1 MKIITGKTAGFCY
14 GVKRAVDG
22 ANEAVKKSDKKTYC
36 LGEIVHNNEVI
47 KDLENKG
54 IKFVDNITNAEGTT
68 IIRAHGVPKDVY
80 ELAKR
85 KNVKIED
92 YTCPMVIK
100 IHKIAEEYAK
110 NGYFIILTGS
120 KNHPEN
126 IGTMSYCGKNYYV
139 IEKEEDVLDAIDKYE
154 NYKNESKINK
164 MLLISQTTYS
174 LEKFEKIEKK
184 IKELL
189 NNKNSNNEEIV
200 IKNTICASTKVRQ
213 KETEQIAK
221 QVDFMI
227 IIGGKNSSNT
237 KKLFEIAS
245 KNCQKCVCIENETEL
260 DLDEI
265 KQITVVG
272 IMAGA
277 STPEK
282 SINNVVKKL
291 EKII

>member
-1 MKIITGKTAGFCY
+1 MEQW
-14 GVKRAVDG
+14 V
-22 ANEAVKKSDKKTYC
+22 
-36 LGEIVHNNEVI
+36 IVV
-47 KDLENKG
+47 
-54 IKFVDNITNAEGTT
+54 
-68 IIRAHGVPKDVY
+68 
-80 ELAKR
+80 
-85 KNVKIED
+85 
-92 YTCPMVIK
+92 
-100 IHKIAEEYAK
+100 
-110 NGYFIILTGS
+110 
-120 KNHPEN
+120 
-126 IGTMSYCGKNYYV
+126 
-139 IEKEEDVLDAIDKYE
+139 
-154 NYKNESKINK
+154 
-164 MLLISQTTYS
+164 ISQTTYS

-260 DLDEI
+260 DLDEL

>member
-1 MKIITGKTAGFCY
+1 MKIIIGKTAGFCY

-189 NNKNSNNEEIV
+189 NNKNSNNEMRAV
-200 IKNTICASTKVRQ
+200 TRQ
-213 KETEQIAK
+213 
-221 QVDFMI
+221 
-227 IIGGKNSSNT
+227 
-237 KKLFEIAS
+237 LF
-245 KNCQKCVCIENETEL
+245 TF
-260 DLDEI
+260 
-265 KQITVVG
+265 
-272 IMAGA
+272 
-277 STPEK
+277 
-282 SINNVVKKL
+282 
-291 EKII
+291 

>member
-1 MKIITGKTAGFCY
+1 ML

-260 DLDEI
+260 DLDEL

>member
-1 MKIITGKTAGFCY
+1 MKIIIGKTAGFCY

-184 IKELL
+184 IKMSTEDEHILHT
-189 NNKNSNNEEIV
+189 KQIV
-200 IKNTICASTKVRQ
+200 INELIHLRSKTLFKKKIDADITKV
-213 KETEQIAK
+213 EQLNLC
-221 QVDFMI
+221 
-227 IIGGKNSSNT
+227 IGDYS
-237 KKLFEIAS
+237 E
-245 KNCQKCVCIENETEL
+245 CQIT
-260 DLDEI
+260 EI
-265 KQITVVG
+265 KIKGTIGYLVYD
-272 IMAGA
+272 IY
-277 STPEK
+277 
-282 SINNVVKKL
+282 NYNL
-291 EKII
+291 